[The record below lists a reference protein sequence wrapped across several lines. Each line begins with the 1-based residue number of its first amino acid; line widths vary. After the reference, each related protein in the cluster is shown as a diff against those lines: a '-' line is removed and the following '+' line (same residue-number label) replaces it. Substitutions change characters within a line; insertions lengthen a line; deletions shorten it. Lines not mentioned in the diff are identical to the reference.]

1 MVIKYVVYGYECD
14 GCKEIFEDYYEQSF
28 TADTIDLKERMND
41 SEWREI
47 NGKWYCPE
55 CVEKL
60 FTQDEET
67 GEYKLKRKEE

>member
-1 MVIKYVVYGYECD
+1 MIVEEKCYGYECD
-14 GCKEIFEDYYEQSF
+14 GCGKLLENFEGVSF
-28 TADTIDLKERMND
+28 YVDKDTLEGNMDDE
-41 SEWREI
+41 EWTEI

-60 FTQDEET
+60 FVEDEET